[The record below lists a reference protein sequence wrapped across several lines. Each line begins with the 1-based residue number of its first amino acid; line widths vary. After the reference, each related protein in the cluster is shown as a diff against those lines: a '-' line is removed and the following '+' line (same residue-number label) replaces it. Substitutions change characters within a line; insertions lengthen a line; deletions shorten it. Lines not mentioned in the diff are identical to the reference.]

1 MTTPADRALSQP
13 SPETSATGALTD
25 IQLWELLP
33 KRLEQNLLAMVQI
46 AAPHHNLKPIDLLQS
61 IAPDLVDYARAVL
74 KAKPQVERPSEKD
87 LYDLAAEPPA
97 AGCPTPPAPETPAE
111 ALAVC
116 PLLEKVA
123 AMASHIGAH
132 TVGEIA
138 AISSRAEAWLR
149 DNPPGQPVAIEPR
162 GCPTPGACS
171 CVGPTSQA
179 PEDLATDQLMAANL
193 SALLIKECGLHS
205 PGSSAHA
212 LLQRAAAMLVNY
224 GLPARPAT
232 PPAPQAGEVA
242 RPTFQDA
249 IRLAQGCHDYSG
261 GHTGAE
267 GVAWH
272 GAIDTVVGVLRRA
285 AVGPWDSQTRA
296 VFGVGVEAQAGE
308 VSVPVAELDDQRRE
322 AVYQAVAEALGSGA
336 YDCLRVWSAWSCG
349 TMGPDD
355 FVPVAKDDDRVAE
368 IADAAIEAIRAI
380 PAPQA
385 GEVGELVALLKIAGR
400 WATSTGVHLDRF
412 AALFDQQAAELA
424 TLRGVPVAVSERR
437 PEAKDCLFNEGATIG
452 KCWCFNPEL
461 EGVPW
466 WSFEPLEW
474 AENATHWLPCNAIP
488 LPRLG
493 RWRCEAENTHSS
505 NS

>member
-1 MTTPADRALSQP
+1 MMPDRIQITHQDPMTTPNFRTLCAELLQAWQFGDDIAGPMNRARTALKAEPTGQRPTDEDLYSLAEQFNGDPVPAMRHALEVWGNPLPGAPAPGEKLAAVPTPQPEGDWFTVAAIAQDMRSRGLAAQVAGEELLMLANGKRLQPGNPATHPALEPP
-13 SPETSATGALTD
+13 SPSGYAYRYRSPFGGTCIRFNGGEEVNGGRPIEAVPYWFAPPSA
-25 IQLWELLP
+25 
-33 KRLEQNLLAMVQI
+33 
-46 AAPHHNLKPIDLLQS
+46 
-61 IAPDLVDYARAVL
+61 
-74 KAKPQVERPSEKD
+74 
-87 LYDLAAEPPA
+87 
-97 AGCPTPPAPETPAE
+97 
-111 ALAVC
+111 
-116 PLLEKVA
+116 
-123 AMASHIGAH
+123 
-132 TVGEIA
+132 
-138 AISSRAEAWLR
+138 
-149 DNPPGQPVAIEPR
+149 
-162 GCPTPGACS
+162 
-171 CVGPTSQA
+171 
-179 PEDLATDQLMAANL
+179 
-193 SALLIKECGLHS
+193 
-205 PGSSAHA
+205 
-212 LLQRAAAMLVNY
+212 
-224 GLPARPAT
+224 PAT
-232 PPAPQAGEVA
+232 PPAPEP
-242 RPTFQDA
+242 RPTFQDT
-249 IRLAQGCHDYSG
+249 IRLAEGCHDYSG
-261 GHTGAE
+261 GHSGAKGE
-267 GVAWH
+267 AWH
-272 GAIDTVVGVLRRA
+272 GAISTVVGVLKRA